1 MKNLFK
7 ILFVSLLYSIL
18 TFSQSSYG
26 SDLSATV
33 AFPTGVNAEYFK
45 TGYGAIGG
53 FYYEMESN
61 WRIGLTLG
69 YIYSGI
75 NGDEVNNYFQTLDQQ
90 QGSVDLSGSVSTIP
104 ILLSF
109 KYMLP
114 GGSSLRFYGII
125 EAGLYLYSTK
135 ANGTITY
142 SGNAGT
148 APIDQSEFSSE
159 PGFDLGFGALF
170 PVSKEISL
178 DINARYHFV
187 RNSGT
192 IKVKY
197 DYDNLGNY
205 FPTEETV
212 GSSHFINVGVGANWN
227 FDL

>member
-1 MKNLFK
+1 MKNVLR
-7 ILFVSLLYSIL
+7 ILLLSLLFSTL

-33 AFPTGVNAEYFK
+33 AFPTGVNAEYFN

-69 YIYSGI
+69 FIYSGI
-75 NGDEVNNYFQTLDQQ
+75 NGDEVNNYFQTLEQQ
-90 QGSVDLSGSVSTIP
+90 QGSVDLSGNVSTIP

-114 GGSSLRFYGII
+114 GSSPRFYGII

-142 SGNAGT
+142 TGGESST
-148 APIDQSEFSSE
+148 VDKSEFSSE
-159 PGFDLGFGALF
+159 PGFALGLGALF
-170 PVSKEISL
+170 PVSKEISI
-178 DINARYHFV
+178 DVNARYHFV

-192 IKVKY
+192 IKVDY
-197 DYDNLGNY
+197 DYDNQGNY
-205 FPTEETV
+205 YPSEESV
-212 GSSHFINVGVGANWN
+212 GSSHFINIGVGANWN

>member
-1 MKNLFK
+1 MKNIIK
-7 ILFVSLLYSIL
+7 TLFVSLLFSSL

-33 AFPTGVNAEYFK
+33 AFPTGVNAEYFN

-53 FYYEMESN
+53 FYYEMDSN

-69 YIYSGI
+69 FIYSGI
-75 NGDEVNNYFQTLDQQ
+75 NGEEVNNYFQTLDQQ
-90 QGSVDLSGSVSTIP
+90 QGSVDLSGNVSTIP

-114 GGSSLRFYGII
+114 GSSPRFYAII
-125 EAGLYLYSTK
+125 EAGLYLYSTN

-142 SGNAGT
+142 SGNAGS

-159 PGFDLGFGALF
+159 PGFDLGLGALF
-170 PVSKEISL
+170 PVSKEISI
-178 DINARYHFV
+178 DVNARYHFV

-192 IKVKY
+192 IKIRYY
-197 DYDNLGNY
+197 DDNGYLYPVN
-205 FPTEETV
+205 ESV
-212 GSSHFINVGVGANWN
+212 GSSHFINIGVGANWN

>member
-1 MKNLFK
+1 MKNIIR
-7 ILFVSLLYSIL
+7 ILLISLLFSTL
-18 TFSQSSYG
+18 AFSQSSYG

-33 AFPTGVNAEYFK
+33 AFPTGVNAEYFN

-69 YIYSGI
+69 FIYSGI
-75 NGDEVNNYFQTLDQQ
+75 NGDEVNNYFQTLEQQ
-90 QGSVDLSGSVSTIP
+90 QGSVDLSGNVSTIP

-114 GGSSLRFYGII
+114 GSSPRFYGII
-125 EAGLYLYSTK
+125 EAGLYLYSTN

-142 SGNAGT
+142 TGGESST
-148 APIDQSEFSSE
+148 VDKSEFSSE
-159 PGFDLGFGALF
+159 PGFALGLGALF
-170 PVSKEISL
+170 PVSKEISI
-178 DINARYHFV
+178 DVNARYHFV

-192 IKVKY
+192 IKVDY
-197 DYDNLGNY
+197 DYDNQGNY
-205 FPTEETV
+205 YPSEESV
-212 GSSHFINVGVGANWN
+212 GSSHFINIGVGANWN

>member
-1 MKNLFK
+1 MKSIIYIFF
-7 ILFVSLLYSIL
+7 IALLYSTL

-33 AFPTGVNAEYFK
+33 AIPTGVNSDYFK

-69 YIYSGI
+69 FIYSGI
-75 NGDEVNNYFQTLDQQ
+75 NGDEVNNYFQTLQQ
-90 QGSVDLSGSVSTIP
+90 QTGRVDLNGHVSTIP

-114 GGSSLRFYGII
+114 GNSPIFYGIL
-125 EAGLYLYSTK
+125 EAGLYVYWTD

-142 SGNAGT
+142 TGGETS
-148 APIDQSEFSSE
+148 PIDKSEFSSE
-159 PGFDLGFGALF
+159 VGFALGLGALF
-170 PVSKEISL
+170 PVSKDISI
-178 DINARYHFV
+178 DVNARYHFV

-197 DYDNLGNY
+197 DYDNQGNY
-205 FPTEETV
+205 YPTEETV
-212 GSSHFINVGVGANWN
+212 GSSHFINIGVGANWN

>member
-1 MKNLFK
+1 MKNIIK
-7 ILFVSLLYSIL
+7 PLFVSLLFSSL

-69 YIYSGI
+69 FIYSGI

-114 GGSSLRFYGII
+114 GSSPRFYGIV

-142 SGNAGT
+142 SGNNGS
-148 APIDQSEFSSE
+148 APIDESEFSSE
-159 PGFDLGFGALF
+159 PGFALGLGALF
-170 PVSKEISL
+170 PVSKEISI
-178 DINARYHFV
+178 DVNARYHFV

-197 DYDNLGNY
+197 NYDNQGNY
-205 FPTEETV
+205 YPTEETV
-212 GSSHFINVGVGANWN
+212 GSSHFINIGVGANWN

>member
-1 MKNLFK
+1 MKNILK
-7 ILFVSLLYSIL
+7 ILFIALLYSTL

-33 AFPTGVNAEYFK
+33 AFPTGVNSEYFK

-53 FYYEMESN
+53 FYYEMESS

-69 YIYSGI
+69 FIRSNI
-75 NGDEVNNYFQTLDQQ
+75 NSDEVNSTFQANQPQ
-90 QGSVDLSGSVSTIP
+90 QGSIDLTGNVATIP
-104 ILLSF
+104 ILVSF
-109 KYMLP
+109 RYVLP
-114 GGSSLRFYGII
+114 GKSPIFYGII
-125 EAGLYLYSTK
+125 EAGLYVYWTK
-135 ANGTITY
+135 ANGTIIY
-142 SGNAGT
+142 SGTVGT
-148 APIDQSEFSSE
+148 SPIDKSEFSSE

-170 PVSKEISL
+170 PVSKEISI
-178 DINARYHFV
+178 DVNARYHFA

-197 DYDNLGNY
+197 DYDNQGNY
-205 FPTEETV
+205 YPTEETV

>member
-1 MKNLFK
+1 MKNIII
-7 ILFVSLLYSIL
+7 ILFVALLCSTL
-18 TFSQSSYG
+18 TFSQNSYG

-69 YIYSGI
+69 FIYSGI

-90 QGSVDLSGSVSTIP
+90 QGSVALTGNVSTIP

-114 GGSSLRFYGII
+114 GTSPRFYAII
-125 EAGLYLYSTK
+125 EAGLYLYSTN

-142 SGNAGT
+142 SGNAGS

-159 PGFDLGFGALF
+159 PGFALGLGALF
-170 PVSKEISL
+170 PVSKEISI
-178 DINARYHFV
+178 DVNARYHFV

-192 IKVKY
+192 IKIRYY
-197 DYDNLGNY
+197 DDNGYLYPVN
-205 FPTEETV
+205 ESV
-212 GSSHFINVGVGANWN
+212 GSSHFINIGVGANWN

>member
-1 MKNLFK
+1 MKHIIT
-7 ILFVSLLYSIL
+7 ILFISLLFSTL

-33 AFPTGVNAEYFK
+33 AFPTGVNSDYFK

-69 YIYSGI
+69 FIYSGI
-75 NGDEVNNYFQTLDQQ
+75 NGDEVNNYFQTLEQQ
-90 QGSVDLSGSVSTIP
+90 TGSVALTGNVSTIP

-114 GGSSLRFYGII
+114 GGSSPRFYGII

-142 SGNAGT
+142 TNGETSQV
-148 APIDQSEFSSE
+148 DKSEFSSE
-159 PGFDLGFGALF
+159 PGFDLGLGALF
-170 PVSKEISL
+170 PVGKEISL

-192 IKVKY
+192 IKVDY
-197 DYDNLGNY
+197 DYDNQGNY
-205 FPTEETV
+205 YPSEESV
-212 GSSHFINVGVGANWN
+212 GSSHFINVGIGANWN

>member
-7 ILFVSLLYSIL
+7 ILFITLLYSTL

-33 AFPTGVNAEYFK
+33 AFPTGVNAEYYK

-53 FYYEMESN
+53 FYYEMDSN

-69 YIYSGI
+69 FIYSGI

-90 QGSVDLSGSVSTIP
+90 QGSVDINGSVSAIP

-114 GGSSLRFYGII
+114 GGSSPRFYGII
-125 EAGLYLYSTK
+125 EAGLYLYSTE

-142 SGNAGT
+142 SGNAGS

-197 DYDNLGNY
+197 DYDNQGIPY
-205 FPTEETV
+205 ESEESV
-212 GSSHFINVGVGANWN
+212 GSSHFINIGVGANWN

>member
-1 MKNLFK
+1 MKN
-7 ILFVSLLYSIL
+7 ILRILLISLLFSTL
-18 TFSQSSYG
+18 AFSQSSYG

-33 AFPTGVNAEYFK
+33 AFPTGVNAEYFN

-69 YIYSGI
+69 FIYSGI
-75 NGDEVNNYFQTLDQQ
+75 NGDEVNNYFQTLEQQ
-90 QGSVDLSGSVSTIP
+90 QGSVDLSGNVSTIP

-114 GGSSLRFYGII
+114 GSSPRFYGII
-125 EAGLYLYSTK
+125 EAGLYLYSTN

-142 SGNAGT
+142 TGGESST
-148 APIDQSEFSSE
+148 VDKSEFSSE
-159 PGFDLGFGALF
+159 PGFALGLGALF
-170 PVSKEISL
+170 PVSKEISI
-178 DINARYHFV
+178 DVNARYHFV

-192 IKVKY
+192 IKVEY
-197 DYDNLGNY
+197 DYDNQGNY
-205 FPTEETV
+205 YPSEESV
-212 GSSHFINVGVGANWN
+212 GSSHFINIGVGANWN

>member
-1 MKNLFK
+1 MKNIII
-7 ILFVSLLYSIL
+7 ILFVSLLFSTL

-33 AFPTGVNAEYFK
+33 AFPTGVNAEYFN
-45 TGYGAIGG
+45 TGFGAIGG

-69 YIYSGI
+69 FIYSGI

-90 QGSVDLSGSVSTIP
+90 QGSVDLSGNVSTIP

-114 GGSSLRFYGII
+114 GTSPRFYGII

-142 SGNAGT
+142 TNGETSSV
-148 APIDQSEFSSE
+148 DKSEFSSE
-159 PGFDLGFGALF
+159 PGFALGFGALF
-170 PVSKEISL
+170 PVSKEISI
-178 DINARYHFV
+178 DANVRYHFV

-192 IKVKY
+192 IKVDY
-197 DYDNLGNY
+197 DYDNQGNY
-205 FPTEETV
+205 YPSEESV
-212 GSSHFINVGVGANWN
+212 GSSHFINIGVGANWN

>member
-1 MKNLFK
+1 MKNIIK
-7 ILFVSLLYSIL
+7 ILFITLIYSAL

-33 AFPTGVNAEYFK
+33 AIPTGVNAEYFN

-69 YIYSGI
+69 FIYSGI
-75 NGDEVNNYFQTLDQQ
+75 NGEEVNNYFQTLEQQ
-90 QGSVDLSGSVSTIP
+90 SGSVDLSGNVSTIP

-114 GGSSLRFYGII
+114 GSSPRFYAIL
-125 EAGLYLYSTK
+125 EAGLYLYSTN

-142 SGNAGT
+142 TGGETSSV
-148 APIDQSEFSSE
+148 DKSEFSSE
-159 PGFDLGFGALF
+159 PGFALGLGALF
-170 PVSKEISL
+170 PVSKEISI
-178 DINARYHFV
+178 DVNARYHFV
-187 RNSGT
+187 RNSET
-192 IKVKY
+192 IKVDY
-197 DYDNLGNY
+197 DYDNQGNY
-205 FPTEETV
+205 YPSEESV
-212 GSSHFINVGVGANWN
+212 GSSHFINIGVGANWN

>member
-1 MKNLFK
+1 MKNIIK
-7 ILFVSLLYSIL
+7 TLFVSLLFSTL
-18 TFSQSSYG
+18 AFSQSSYG

-33 AFPTGVNAEYFK
+33 AFPTGVNAEYFN

-53 FYYEMESN
+53 FYYEMDSN

-69 YIYSGI
+69 FIYSGI
-75 NGDEVNNYFQTLDQQ
+75 NGEEVNNYFQTLDQQ
-90 QGSVDLSGSVSTIP
+90 QGSVDLSGNVSTIP

-114 GGSSLRFYGII
+114 GSSPRFYAII
-125 EAGLYLYSTK
+125 EAGLYLYSTN

-142 SGNAGT
+142 SGNAGS

-159 PGFDLGFGALF
+159 PGFDLGLGALF
-170 PVSKEISL
+170 PVSKEISI
-178 DINARYHFV
+178 DVNARYHFV

-192 IKVKY
+192 IKIRYY
-197 DYDNLGNY
+197 DDNGYLYPVN
-205 FPTEETV
+205 ESV
-212 GSSHFINVGVGANWN
+212 GSSHFINIGVGANWN

>member
-178 DINARYHFV
+178 DINTRYHFV

-197 DYDNLGNY
+197 DYDNQGNY

>member
-1 MKNLFK
+1 MKNVLR
-7 ILFVSLLYSIL
+7 ILLISLLFSTL
-18 TFSQSSYG
+18 AFSQSSYG
-26 SDLSATV
+26 SDLSATI
-33 AFPTGVNAEYFK
+33 AFPTGVNAEYFN

-69 YIYSGI
+69 FIYSGI
-75 NGDEVNNYFQTLDQQ
+75 NGDAVNNYFQTLEQQ
-90 QGSVDLSGSVSTIP
+90 QGSVDLSGNVSTIP

-114 GGSSLRFYGII
+114 GSSPRFYGII

-142 SGNAGT
+142 TNGESST
-148 APIDQSEFSSE
+148 VDKSEFSSE
-159 PGFDLGFGALF
+159 PGFALGLGALF
-170 PVSKEISL
+170 PVSKEVSI
-178 DINARYHFV
+178 DVNARYHFV

-192 IKVKY
+192 IKVDY
-197 DYDNLGNY
+197 DYDNQGNY
-205 FPTEETV
+205 YPSEESV
-212 GSSHFINVGVGANWN
+212 GSSHFINIGVGANWN

>member
-1 MKNLFK
+1 MKNIII
-7 ILFVSLLYSIL
+7 ILFLSLLFS
-18 TFSQSSYG
+18 TFSFSQSSYG

-33 AFPTGVNAEYFK
+33 TFPTGVNADYFK

-69 YIYSGI
+69 FIYSGI

-90 QGSVDLSGSVSTIP
+90 QGSVDISGNVSTIP

-109 KYMLP
+109 KYILP
-114 GGSSLRFYGII
+114 GGSSPRFYGII

-170 PVSKEISL
+170 PVSKEISI
-178 DINARYHFV
+178 DVNARYHFV

-192 IKVKY
+192 IKIRYY
-197 DYDNLGNY
+197 DDQGYLYPVN
-205 FPTEETV
+205 ESV
-212 GSSHFINVGVGANWN
+212 GSSHFINIGVGANWN

>member
-1 MKNLFK
+1 MKNIIK
-7 ILFVSLLYSIL
+7 ILFTLFLFSTL

-33 AFPTGVNAEYFK
+33 AFPTGVNAEYFN
-45 TGYGAIGG
+45 TGFGAIGG
-53 FYYEMESN
+53 FYYEMDSN

-69 YIYSGI
+69 FIYSGI
-75 NGDEVNNYFQTLDQQ
+75 NGDEVNNYFQTLEQQ
-90 QGSVDLSGSVSTIP
+90 QGSVDLSGNVSTIP

-114 GGSSLRFYGII
+114 GGTSPRFYAII

-142 SGNAGT
+142 PGT
-148 APIDQSEFSSE
+148 VGSSPIDESEFSSE
-159 PGFDLGFGALF
+159 PGFALGLGSLF
-170 PVSKEISL
+170 PLSKEISI
-178 DINARYHFV
+178 DVNARYHFV

-192 IKVKY
+192 IKVNY
-197 DYDNLGNY
+197 NYDNQGIPY
-205 FPTEETV
+205 ESEESV

-227 FDL
+227 FEL

>member
-1 MKNLFK
+1 MKNIIK
-7 ILFVSLLYSIL
+7 ILYITLLFSSL

-33 AFPTGVNAEYFK
+33 AFPTGVNAEYFN

-69 YIYSGI
+69 FIYSGI
-75 NGDEVNNYFQTLDQQ
+75 NGDEVNNYFQTLEQQ
-90 QGSVDLSGSVSTIP
+90 QGSVDLSGNVSTIP

-114 GGSSLRFYGII
+114 GTSPRFYAIL
-125 EAGLYLYSTK
+125 EAGLYLYSTN

-142 SGNAGT
+142 TGGET
-148 APIDQSEFSSE
+148 AQVDKSEFSSE
-159 PGFDLGFGALF
+159 PGFALGMGALF
-170 PVSKEISL
+170 PISKEISI
-178 DINARYHFV
+178 DVNARYHFV

-192 IKVKY
+192 IKVQY
-197 DYDNLGNY
+197 DYDNQGNY
-205 FPTEETV
+205 YPTEESV
-212 GSSHFINVGVGANWN
+212 GSSHFFNIGLGANWN

>member
-1 MKNLFK
+1 MKN
-7 ILFVSLLYSIL
+7 ILRILLISLLFSTL

-33 AFPTGVNAEYFK
+33 AFPTGVNAEYFN

-69 YIYSGI
+69 FIYSGI
-75 NGDEVNNYFQTLDQQ
+75 NGDAVNNYFQTLEQQ
-90 QGSVDLSGSVSTIP
+90 QGSVDLSGNVSTIP

-114 GGSSLRFYGII
+114 GSSPRFYAIL

-142 SGNAGT
+142 TGGESST
-148 APIDQSEFSSE
+148 VDKSEFSSE
-159 PGFDLGFGALF
+159 PGFALGLGALV
-170 PVSKEISL
+170 PVSKEISV
-178 DINARYHFV
+178 DVNARYHFV

-192 IKVKY
+192 INV
-197 DYDNLGNY
+197 DYYQDNQGNSY
-205 FPTEETV
+205 ASEESV
-212 GSSHFINVGVGANWN
+212 GSSHFINIGVGANWN

>member
-1 MKNLFK
+1 MKNIIT
-7 ILFVSLLYSIL
+7 ILIISLIFSTL

-53 FYYEMESN
+53 FYYEMDSN

-69 YIYSGI
+69 FIYSGI

-90 QGSVDLSGSVSTIP
+90 QGSVDINGSVSAIP

-114 GGSSLRFYGII
+114 GGSSPRFYGIV
-125 EAGLYLYSTK
+125 EAGLYVYWTK
-135 ANGTITY
+135 ADGTITY
-142 SGNAGT
+142 SGNAGS
-148 APIDQSEFSSE
+148 APIDESEFSSE
-159 PGFDLGFGALF
+159 PGFALGLGALF
-170 PVSKEISL
+170 PVSKEISI
-178 DINARYHFV
+178 DVNARYHFV

-192 IKVKY
+192 IKVQY
-197 DYDNLGNY
+197 DYDNQGNY
-205 FPTEETV
+205 YPTEESV
-212 GSSHFINVGVGANWN
+212 GSSHFFNIGLGANWN

>member
-1 MKNLFK
+1 MKNIIKIFSITLLF
-7 ILFVSLLYSIL
+7 SAL

-33 AFPTGVNAEYFK
+33 AFPTGVNADYFK

-69 YIYSGI
+69 FISSGI
-75 NGDEVNNYFQTLDQQ
+75 NGDEVNNYFQTLNQQ
-90 QGSVDLSGSVSTIP
+90 QGNVDISGNVSTIP

-114 GGSSLRFYGII
+114 GNSPRFYGII
-125 EAGLYLYSTK
+125 EAGLYVYWTN

-142 SGNAGT
+142 TGGET
-148 APIDQSEFSSE
+148 APIDKSEFSSE
-159 PGFDLGFGALF
+159 PGFALGLGALF
-170 PVSKEISL
+170 PVSKEISI
-178 DINARYHFV
+178 DVNARYHFV

-192 IKVKY
+192 IKVDY
-197 DYDNLGNY
+197 DYDNQGNY
-205 FPTEETV
+205 YPSEESV
-212 GSSHFINVGVGANWN
+212 GSSHFINIGVGVNWN
-227 FDL
+227 FDM